1 MNTNLKNLIMSS
13 SLCLALVTPVI
24 ACEKHQ
30 SNQAEDAKQ
39 ATATTQMVTAN
50 QAEDAKQNTEVK
62 NNKRFDYSKVSKTL
76 SEIVKKEVDDYYAA
90 TDAEYEKLSDDAKK
104 AIAKISNY
112 KKNTFA
118 KKGNDAKKKNTNS

>member
-76 SEIVKKEVDDYYAA
+76 SETVKKEVDDYYAA

-118 KKGNDAKKKNTNS
+118 KKGNDAKKKITNS

>member
-1 MNTNLKNLIMSS
+1 MNTNLKNLIISS

-30 SNQAEDAKQ
+30 S
-39 ATATTQMVTAN
+39 N

-76 SEIVKKEVDDYYAA
+76 SETVKKEVDDYYAA

>member
-1 MNTNLKNLIMSS
+1 MSS

-39 ATATTQMVTAN
+39 TTATAQLATTN

-62 NNKRFDYSKVSKTL
+62 NNKRFDYEKVSKTL
-76 SEIVKKEVDDYYAA
+76 PETVKKEVDDYYAA
-90 TDAEYEKLSDDAKK
+90 IGTEYEKLSDDAKK

-112 KKNTFA
+112 KKKTFA
-118 KKGNDAKKKNTNS
+118 KKGNDAKKKDTNS